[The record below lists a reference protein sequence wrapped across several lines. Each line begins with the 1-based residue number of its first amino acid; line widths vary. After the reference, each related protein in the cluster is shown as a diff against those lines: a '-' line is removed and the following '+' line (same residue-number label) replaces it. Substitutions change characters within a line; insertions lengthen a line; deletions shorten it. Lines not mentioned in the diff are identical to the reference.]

1 MDPRRA
7 ALLSQFVLDASAV
20 LVLLLD
26 DEPEGPVTPLL
37 EAFSSFDPI
46 VPMLWDYEVA
56 NALMAA
62 RRRGRISAPDVTR
75 SLQSVSSMGCTRDT
89 QVIHPSVL
97 ASAAAA
103 HDVTAYDAAYL
114 LLAIRRGAPLATVDR
129 QLARAAAAA
138 GVPLVC

>member
-1 MDPRRA
+1 VDPRRA

-20 LVLLLD
+20 LVLMLD

-37 EAFSSFDPI
+37 EALSSFDPI
-46 VPMLWDYEVA
+46 VPMLWDCEVA

-62 RRRGRISAPDVTR
+62 RRRGRISASDVTR

-89 QVIHPSVL
+89 QVIDPSVL
-97 ASAAAA
+97 ASAAAE

-129 QLARAAAAA
+129 QLARAAVVA